1 MNQLENILT
10 LHARRYPAMEAADY
24 IKLLYQSEFGPGH
37 MVAEGDALACLQTE
51 FAQAEEEGYAPAY
64 TIEAIGGGLCRFSG
78 PTDGQAGGLGQ
89 WRAGACVRGRRNADQ
104 SDNDR

>member
-51 FAQAEEEGYAPAY
+51 FARAEEVKVFTGFKFINSAEDFAAFIWTP
-64 TIEAIGGGLCRFSG
+64 G
-78 PTDGQAGGLGQ
+78 P
-89 WRAGACVRGRRNADQ
+89 
-104 SDNDR
+104 